1 MALTATATERV
12 CRDLSDCLTCRRN
25 ASSGPLLPGKYPPAC
40 GEVLP
45 ERDKTARVIE
55 FYGNEAHRPAV
66 VYARTRKDAESLSY
80 ELGRAG
86 FAAKSYHAG
95 MPPETRA
102 GVQDDFLKGTAD
114 VLVATIAFGMGID
127 KPDVRSVVHYHP
139 PSSLEAYVQES
150 GRAGRDGLP
159 SASLVMLSSG
169 TAWQWKTVCGLPY
182 RTDPGEGAAFLSGGQ
197 GEHIISPV

>member
-1 MALTATATERV
+1 M
-12 CRDLSDCLTCRRN
+12 CIRDR
-25 ASSGPLLPGKYPPAC
+25 
-40 GEVLP
+40 P

-55 FYGNEAHRPAV
+55 FLRNEAHRPAV

-86 FAAKSYHAG
+86 FAAKSYHSG

-159 SASLVMLSSG
+159 SASLVML
-169 TAWQWKTVCGLPY
+169 
-182 RTDPGEGAAFLSGGQ
+182 LSLI
-197 GEHIISPV
+197 HI